1 MRTVFQ
7 ALAAIVAL
15 AALPFAAP
23 AQAESYY
30 DETFVVRCESIGGRD
45 NYCPADTRGGVFVS
59 EQLSYSDCIEGE
71 TWGSDRGGIWVRG
84 GCRADFEVPRAYSSG
99 RGAPS
104 QRGYGRPWQ
113 EEGSRGERGVRVV
126 CESHERR
133 STQCPIRVRNDV
145 ELVTQFS
152 SSECRFNWSWG
163 FDRHG
168 IWVDRGCRAEF
179 LVY

>member
-1 MRTVFQ
+1 MRTLVNTIVV
-7 ALAAIVAL
+7 LVAATV
-15 AALPFAAP
+15 LPFAAP
-23 AQAESYY
+23 ARAESY
-30 DETFVVRCESIGGRD
+30 DDGTFVVRCESIRGRD
-45 NYCPADTRGGVFVS
+45 NYCPADTRGGVFIS
-59 EQLSYSDCIEGE
+59 DQLSDTDCIEGQ

-104 QRGYGRPWQ
+104 QRGYGRAWQ
-113 EEGSRGERGVRVV
+113 EEGRRGERGVRVV
-126 CESHERR
+126 CESRDKR

-152 SSECRFNWSWG
+152 SAECRFNWSWG